1 MKAPLFNSS
10 GEKVDMVELPREI
23 IGDKKP
29 KKAVL
34 WEVVRMYQA
43 NRRRGTH
50 KTKSRGELAYSTA
63 KLFPQKGLGRA
74 RHGSRSANI
83 FVGGYKAFGPKPRDY
98 SYSVPKK
105 VKRLALKMALHDRA
119 MANRVFVV
127 ENIDFET
134 PKTKNMVAFVNKL
147 GLDGRKVM
155 FVLGEYKRNVYLSG
169 RNIPKVD
176 VKLAKD
182 INAMDVLNYDYVVI
196 EQKGLKTLEE
206 RLT

>member
-1 MKAPLFNSS
+1 MKAPLLNAN
-10 GEKVDMVELPREI
+10 GEKVDMIELPEEI
-23 IGDKKP
+23 FGVKP

-50 KTKSRGELAYSTA
+50 KTKARGELAYSTA

-105 VKRLALKMALHDRA
+105 VKRLALKMALSDRA
-119 MANRVFVV
+119 MNRRVLVMEKV
-127 ENIDFET
+127 DFET
-134 PKTKNMVAFVNKL
+134 PKTKNMVGLVGKI
-147 GLDGRKVM
+147 GLDNKKVV
-155 FVLGEYKRNVYLSG
+155 FLLNNPNKNVYLSG
-169 RNIPKVD
+169 RNIPRVD

-182 INAMDVLNYDYVVI
+182 VNAMDILNFDYVVI
-196 EQKGLKTLEE
+196 EKDSIETLKE
-206 RLT
+206 RLA

>member
-1 MKAPLFNSS
+1 MKAPLLNAN
-10 GEKVDMVELPREI
+10 GEKVDMIELPEEI
-23 IGDKKP
+23 FGVKP

-50 KTKSRGELAYSTA
+50 KTKARGELAYSTA

-105 VKRLALKMALHDRA
+105 VKRLALKMALSDRA
-119 MANRVFVV
+119 MNRRVLVMEKV
-127 ENIDFET
+127 DFET
-134 PKTKNMVAFVNKL
+134 PKTKNMVGLVGKI
-147 GLDGRKVM
+147 GLDSKKVV
-155 FVLGEYKRNVYLSG
+155 FLLNSPNKNVYLSG
-169 RNIPKVD
+169 RNIPRVD

-182 INAMDVLNYDYVVI
+182 VNAMDILNFDYVVI
-196 EQKGLKTLEE
+196 EKDGIETLKE
-206 RLT
+206 RLA

>member
-1 MKAPLFNSS
+1 MKAPLFNAN
-10 GEKVDMVELPREI
+10 GERVDTVELPE
-23 IGDKKP
+23 GVFGVKP

-43 NRRRGTH
+43 NKRRGTH
-50 KTKSRGELAYSTA
+50 KTKSRGELSYSTV

-105 VKRLALKMALHDRA
+105 VKKLALKMALSYRA
-119 MANRVFVV
+119 MARRVFVMEKV
-127 ENIDFET
+127 GFET
-134 PKTKNMVAFVNKL
+134 PKTKNMVNLVNKM
-147 GLDGRKVM
+147 GLDSRKVV
-155 FVLGEYKRNVYLSG
+155 FVLGEYNKNVYLSG
-169 RNIPKVD
+169 RNIPRVD

-182 INAMDVLNYDYVVI
+182 LNALDVLNYEYIVMEKDS
-196 EQKGLKTLEE
+196 LKTLEE
-206 RLT
+206 RLS

>member
-1 MKAPLFNSS
+1 MKAPLLNAN
-10 GEKVDMVELPREI
+10 GEKVDMIELPEEI
-23 IGDKKP
+23 FGVKP

-50 KTKSRGELAYSTA
+50 KTKARGELAYSTA

-105 VKRLALKMALHDRA
+105 VKRLALKMALSDRA
-119 MANRVFVV
+119 MNRRVLVMEKV
-127 ENIDFET
+127 DFET
-134 PKTKNMVAFVNKL
+134 PKTKNMVGLVGKI
-147 GLDGRKVM
+147 GLDNKKVV
-155 FVLGEYKRNVYLSG
+155 FLLNSPNKNVYLSG
-169 RNIPKVD
+169 RNIPRVD

-182 INAMDVLNYDYVVI
+182 VNAMDILNFDYVVI
-196 EQKGLKTLEE
+196 EKDGIETLKE
-206 RLT
+206 RLA

>member
-1 MKAPLFNSS
+1 MKAPLFNAN
-10 GEKVDMVELPREI
+10 GEKIDTVELPEVVFGVR
-23 IGDKKP
+23 P

-43 NRRRGTH
+43 NKRRGTH
-50 KTKSRGELAYSTA
+50 KTKARSELAYSTA

-105 VKRLALKMALHDRA
+105 VKKLALKMALSDRA
-119 MANRVFVV
+119 MARRVFIMEKVGF
-127 ENIDFET
+127 DT
-134 PKTKNMVAFVNKL
+134 PKTKNMVNLVNRM
-147 GLDGRKVM
+147 GLDSRKVV
-155 FVLGEYKRNVYLSG
+155 FVLNEHNRNVYLSG

-182 INAMDVLNYDYVVI
+182 LNALDVLNYEYVVL
-196 EQKGLKTLEE
+196 EKDSLKTLEE
-206 RLT
+206 RLV

>member
-1 MKAPLFNSS
+1 MKAPLLNAN
-10 GEKVDMVELPREI
+10 GEKIDMVELPEEI
-23 IGDKKP
+23 FGVKP

-50 KTKSRGELAYSTA
+50 KTKARGELSYSTA

-83 FVGGYKAFGPKPRDY
+83 FVGGYKVFGPKPRDY

-105 VKRLALKMALHDRA
+105 VKRLALKMALSDRA
-119 MANRVFVV
+119 MARRVFVMEKV
-127 ENIDFET
+127 DFET
-134 PKTKNMVAFVNKL
+134 PKTKNMVGLVGKI
-147 GLDGRKVM
+147 GLDGKKVV
-155 FVLGEYKRNVYLSG
+155 FLLNGPNKNVYLSG

-176 VKLAKD
+176 VKLARD
-182 INAMDVLNYDYVVI
+182 VNAMDILNFDYVVI
-196 EQKGLKTLEE
+196 EKDGIETLKE
-206 RLT
+206 RLS

>member
-1 MKAPLFNSS
+1 MKAPLFNAN
-10 GEKVDMVELPREI
+10 GEKIDTIELPEVVF
-23 IGDKKP
+23 GVKP

-43 NRRRGTH
+43 NKRRGTH
-50 KTKSRGELAYSTA
+50 KTKSRSELSYSTA

-105 VKRLALKMALHDRA
+105 VKKLALKMALSDRA
-119 MANRVFVV
+119 MARRVFIMEKVG
-127 ENIDFET
+127 FET
-134 PKTKNMVAFVNKL
+134 PKTRNMVNLISKI
-147 GLDGRKVM
+147 GLDSKKVV
-155 FVLGEYKRNVYLSG
+155 FVLGEYNKNVYLSG

-182 INAMDVLNYDYVVI
+182 LNALDVLNYEYVVL
-196 EQKGLKTLEE
+196 EQESLKTLEE
-206 RLT
+206 RLS